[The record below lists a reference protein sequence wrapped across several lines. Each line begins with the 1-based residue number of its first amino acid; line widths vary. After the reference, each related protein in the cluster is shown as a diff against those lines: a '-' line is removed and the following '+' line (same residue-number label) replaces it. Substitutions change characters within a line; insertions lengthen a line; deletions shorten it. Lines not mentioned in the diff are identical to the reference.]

1 MTTETPIRHYKKV
14 DAAWIR
20 KMHEGLKALGY
31 TYKNGVQQMLG
42 SIPEWIALH
51 SDGTVS
57 AKWYRGLPRTDEVES
72 PVFLKLVHFPYEFR
86 VDCFLLTD
94 WGCHVLFIFLPH
106 SGSCLTAGSFCATIA
121 HACRDSVG
129 VPQADAGSSRAPPGA
144 FLLFVCGANSRKQCF
159 QRLLCNWIEALRNCL
174 LNPRHGGRDDLSG

>member
-1 MTTETPIRHYKKV
+1 MPKLTAAPTIVSKNHRRLRRQKEKNMITTTETTPIRHYKKV

-57 AKWYRGLPRTDEVES
+57 AK
-72 PVFLKLVHFPYEFR
+72 H
-86 VDCFLLTD
+86 LT
-94 WGCHVLFIFLPH
+94 
-106 SGSCLTAGSFCATIA
+106 
-121 HACRDSVG
+121 
-129 VPQADAGSSRAPPGA
+129 
-144 FLLFVCGANSRKQCF
+144 
-159 QRLLCNWIEALRNCL
+159 
-174 LNPRHGGRDDLSG
+174 